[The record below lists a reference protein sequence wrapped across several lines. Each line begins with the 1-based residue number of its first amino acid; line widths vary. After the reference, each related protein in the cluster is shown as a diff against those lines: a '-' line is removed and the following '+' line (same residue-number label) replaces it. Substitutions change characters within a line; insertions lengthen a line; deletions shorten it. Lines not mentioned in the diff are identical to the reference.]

1 MTKAGKLFDIAERGI
16 PPVALLD
23 DIACRGEDT
32 TLFFPTSSDD
42 TAPAQAAIAICRR
55 CPHQDECLQWA
66 LDTKQGYGI
75 WGGTTPAQR
84 RIMRR
89 NQGTQ

>member
-16 PPVALLD
+16 PPVALHD

-32 TLFFPTSSDD
+32 TLFFPTSDWD
-42 TAPAQAAIAICRR
+42 IGPAIAICRR

-66 LDTKQGYGI
+66 LDTRQGYGI

-84 RIMRR
+84 RIMLRNRR
-89 NQGTQ
+89 DT